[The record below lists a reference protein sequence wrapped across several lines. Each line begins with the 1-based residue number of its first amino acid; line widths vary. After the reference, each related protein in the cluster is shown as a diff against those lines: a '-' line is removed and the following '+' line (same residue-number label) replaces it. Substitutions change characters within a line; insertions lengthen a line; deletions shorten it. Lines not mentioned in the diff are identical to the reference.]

1 VNPKIVEPQ
10 IVPRVSRV
18 GGRLRV
24 PGDKSISHRY
34 AMLAAIADG
43 TSHLTGYAP
52 GADCAATLAC
62 LEALGVGIARAAD
75 AITIDGRGL
84 GGLRPSSGPLDAAN
98 SGTSMR
104 LFAGLLAAHPFRTV
118 IGGDASLSG
127 RPMRRV
133 IEPLTLMGASIGS
146 VDGRPPLTIDGTVL
160 HGISHTPEVPSAQVK
175 SAILLAGLHAEG
187 RTSVVERTPT
197 RDHTERALDAFGVP
211 VIRVNGKVCVT
222 GGHRLHAID
231 APIPG
236 DISSAVFWLVLAA
249 GTPGSDLFI
258 DGVGLNRSRSSVLG
272 VLRRAGA
279 DIELLEDLPPK
290 GGSHESSEGTGGSH
304 AAGNVSAVAS
314 AEAEPIGTIHIRYRD
329 PVPFEIAP
337 EEVPG
342 LIDEIPGLAALAAMQ
357 PGGRMTVRGAGE
369 LRVKES
375 DRIAML
381 ARGFG
386 SLGIKVEEYEDG
398 FTIHGGPPSGGQAD
412 AAGDHRLAMAF
423 AIAGSRARGPVH
435 ITGADAVA
443 VSYPGFFDELEQ
455 IAQEQ

>member
-1 VNPKIVEPQ
+1 MSSTTEFAPVEPR
-10 IVPRVSRV
+10 IVPRVTRV
-18 GGRLRV
+18 GGRLHV

-43 TSHLTGYAP
+43 TSVLTGFAP

-62 LEALGVGIARAAD
+62 LEALGARVTRVGAT
-75 AITIDGRGL
+75 ITIGGRGL
-84 GGLRPSSGPLDAAN
+84 GGLRAAAGPIDAAN

-104 LFAGLLAAHPFRTV
+104 LLAGLLAGHPFKTV
-118 IGGDASLSG
+118 IVGDASLSR

-133 IEPLTLMGASIGS
+133 IEPLTRMGAAIGAEE
-146 VDGRPPLTIDGTVL
+146 GRPPLTIDGATL
-160 HGISHTPEVPSAQVK
+160 HGIAHVPEVPSAQVK
-175 SAILLAGLHAEG
+175 SAVLLAGLHARG
-187 RTSVVERTPT
+187 TTTVVERVPT
-197 RDHTERALDAFGVP
+197 RDHTERALDAFGV
-211 VIRVNGKVCVT
+211 KVVVDGT
-222 GGHRLHAID
+222 GVSVDGGQRLSAID

-249 GTPGSDLFI
+249 GTPGSDLVI
-258 DGVGLNRSRSSVLG
+258 DGVGLNPSRASVLD

-279 DIELLEDLPPK
+279 DIEILPPDAGVGAK
-290 GGSHESSEGTGGSH
+290 GDS
-304 AAGNVSAVAS
+304 S
-314 AEAEPIGTIHIRYRD
+314 AEASAKGEPIGAIHIRYGD
-329 PVPFEIAP
+329 PRPFEIAP
-337 EEVPG
+337 GEVPG

-357 PGGRMTVRGAGE
+357 RGGRMTVRGAGE

-386 SLGIKVEEYEDG
+386 NLGIQVDEYEDG
-398 FTIHGGPPSGGQAD
+398 FTIHGGPPAGGNAD

-423 AIAGSRARGPVH
+423 AIAGSRARGAVH

-443 VSYPGFFDELEQ
+443 VSYPEFFDELDR
-455 IAQEQ
+455 IARAT